1 MKIWLGM
8 LYYNRVILFV
18 IIVIITVITRQLVE
32 LGYRGTGEII
42 RREDFEDRK
51 RIYLEKTNKSAS
63 DNQKQLASSDHDLS
77 DSPFLQV
84 ILLSQL

>member
-8 LYYNRVILFV
+8 LYYSTVILLVKF
-18 IIVIITVITRQLVE
+18 IIILITRQLVE

-84 ILLSQL
+84 LLLSQM

>member
-8 LYYNRVILFV
+8 LYYSTVILLLNF
-18 IIVIITVITRQLVE
+18 IIILTVNIRQLVE
-32 LGYRGTGEII
+32 LGYRGAGEII

-84 ILLSQL
+84 

>member
-1 MKIWLGM
+1 MS
-8 LYYNRVILFV
+8 YYNIVILLVKF
-18 IIVIITVITRQLVE
+18 ISIIITVINRQLVE

-84 ILLSQL
+84 